1 MWLGG
6 ESSKVMEESL
16 GQKWKQRE
24 FALASVSDLS
34 LAPSSSASPGIAR
47 FNSDGLQI
55 HHQSHQIPFNVD
67 PRTVQVHF
75 HLMLLSLA
83 IAIIK
88 NNFEL

>member
-1 MWLGG
+1 
-6 ESSKVMEESL
+6 MEESL

-34 LAPSSSASPGIAR
+34 SAPSSASPGIAR

-88 NNFEL
+88 KKKK